1 VRIVIIFSLSSCAVA
16 LSNEFCSHFH
26 SHIDV
31 CFCANRGKG
40 PVQGKIHN
48 GRQYIDENFPL
59 TDSFGTC
66 QVERIRPG
74 QAEAAEAGVAAN
86 PKVVTDAGTAKQH
99 KQHHHLQDRV
109 KERLIRAKSAMT
121 KDALLSG
128 DWRILLG
135 AALLLTILWIFAR
148 SLWGPRKKQSK
159 KN

>member
-1 VRIVIIFSLSSCAVA
+1 M
-16 LSNEFCSHFH
+16 
-26 SHIDV
+26 
-31 CFCANRGKG
+31 
-40 PVQGKIHN
+40 QGKIHN

-66 QVERIRPG
+66 QVERIRPD
-74 QAEAAEAGVAAN
+74 QAEAGAAVN
-86 PKVVTDAGTAKQH
+86 PKVVADADTADQH
-99 KQHHHLQDRV
+99 KQQQQHPHHQLQDHV
-109 KERLIRAKSAMT
+109 KERLIRAKSAIT

-135 AALLLTILWIFAR
+135 AALLLTILWIFGR